1 MILYTSGT
9 TSKPKGVVSTHENI
23 QAQITTLVEAWGW
36 LSEDSI
42 PLFLP
47 LHHIHGIVNVLGC
60 ALWSGGRVDCFESF
74 DAQAVLERVADK
86 EYSVFMGVP
95 TIYVKL
101 IRILED
107 ADDEGSKAL
116 HRWIRPDAIDGVGFC
131 RITGQC
137 A

>member
-9 TSKPKGVVSTHENI
+9 TSKPKGVVSTHANI

-36 LSEDSI
+36 RSEDWI

-47 LHHIHGIVNVLGC
+47 LHHIHGIVNVLSC
-60 ALWSGGRVDCFESF
+60 ALWSGARVDCFDSF
-74 DAQAVLERVADK
+74 DAHAVLERVADK

-101 IRILED
+101 IRILEAND
-107 ADDEGSKAL
+107 EADRARYTDGFAHMRLMVSGSAAL
-116 HRWIRPDAIDGVGFC
+116 PAR
-131 RITGQC
+131 C